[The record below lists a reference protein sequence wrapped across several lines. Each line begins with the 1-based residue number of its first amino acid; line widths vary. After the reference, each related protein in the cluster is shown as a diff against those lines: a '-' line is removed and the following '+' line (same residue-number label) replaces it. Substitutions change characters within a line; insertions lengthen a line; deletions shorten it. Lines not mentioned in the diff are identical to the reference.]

1 MNSDRIYLGL
11 VPLLRGTARSAR
23 RKRAEGFA
31 SEQVAPRNV
40 VFLGDSITERGDW
53 GEWFP
58 DLGAVNRGIG
68 WDTSEDVLARLDGAI
83 RDPVAVSLL
92 VGTNDLH
99 ASRHLADLDG
109 IARRVNQIVTK
120 IQSEAPSAE
129 IFVNAVM
136 PRTTYFAPRIRALN
150 EHYRAIANQR
160 GCTFVDTWELLAD
173 DAGAIRKIFTI
184 DNLHV
189 SPSGYEAW
197 CAGLR
202 PLLSPF
208 GA

>member
-23 RKRAEGFA
+23 RKSAEGFA
-31 SEQVAPRNV
+31 SEYIAPGNV
-40 VFLGDSITERGDW
+40 VFLGDSITERGAW
-53 GEWFP
+53 NEWFP
-58 DLGAVNRGIG
+58 ELNAINRGIG
-68 WDTSEDVLARLDGAI
+68 WDTSEDVLARLNGAI
-83 RDPVAVSLL
+83 HDPVAVSLL

-99 ASRHLADLDG
+99 TSRRLANLDG
-109 IARRVNQIVTK
+109 IARRVAQIVTN

-129 IFVNAVM
+129 IFLNAVM
-136 PRTTYFAPRIRALN
+136 PRTSYFAPRIRTLN
-150 EHYRAIANQR
+150 EQYRAIAEQR

-173 DAGAIRKIFTI
+173 DTGAIRREFTI
-184 DNLHV
+184 DNLHL

-202 PLLSPF
+202 PLLSAF
-208 GA
+208 GV